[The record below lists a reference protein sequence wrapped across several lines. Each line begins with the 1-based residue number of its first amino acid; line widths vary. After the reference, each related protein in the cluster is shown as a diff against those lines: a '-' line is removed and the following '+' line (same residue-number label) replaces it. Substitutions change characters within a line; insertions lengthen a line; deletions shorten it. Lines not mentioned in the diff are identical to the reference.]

1 MEKKKILLIGSR
13 GKMGEVVKNT
23 LQNEYLIIDAKRG
36 QNWADFESDLIID
49 FGSAESSVIASE
61 VAVKKGIPL
70 IVGSTGQSEI
80 QRQKIELA
88 SKQVPVL
95 MAGNF
100 SIGMAVFRKLVREV
114 LKIKVDDIAIFEK
127 HHKAKKD
134 SPSGTAIELL
144 HMAEKLS
151 DIRPQVLSERGG
163 KEIGTHTIDF
173 YFGDEV
179 LSVKH
184 QAFSRQAFAD
194 GVLLAVEYFLKGQ
207 NARLYYFDEIINFFC
222 E

>member
-1 MEKKKILLIGSR
+1 
-13 GKMGEVVKNT
+13 MGEVVKNT
-23 LQNEYLIIDAKRG
+23 LQNKYLIIDAKRG
-36 QNWADFESDLIID
+36 QNWAGFEADLIID

-70 IVGSTGQSEI
+70 IVGSTGQSEM

-100 SIGMAVFRKLVREV
+100 SIGMAVFRNLVREV

-207 NARLYYFDEIINFFC
+207 NARLYYFDEIINFFLRII
-222 E
+222 